1 MGKALLDL
9 NVLYVDSDIDK
20 RFNFENYFQG
30 KVTKVISAKNLVE
43 GLQKGSLEYID
54 LVVTQEN
61 LSLGDGFSLVKKLRE
76 INTYLQAII
85 VTELDKKILNKLS
98 TVDML
103 NDYITN
109 DFTFAEVLQILKDN
123 LDKMHE
129 RRDLRKK
136 QNLSIQY
143 ANAIDNSAI
152 VSKTD
157 PSGIITYVNDAFCQ
171 ISGFS
176 KEELIGKSHKIIRH
190 PDTPKSLFEE
200 MWRYIKTKMV
210 FKTNIKN
217 KAKDGSAYYTYTTVL
232 PILDENREI
241 SEFIAI
247 RFDTTQLEESIKEAQ
262 SAKESQSTFLANMS
276 HEIRTPLNAIFG
288 FSELMKQNKSLDEE
302 NKEQAS
308 IIHSSA
314 DSLLNLINEI
324 LDIAKIQSGKIEL
337 EYIHFNPLK
346 EFQQIEKLFSAKA
359 NEKMLN
365 FSFNIENEL
374 PKSIVGDKYR
384 IKQVLSNLVSNAIK
398 FTPDYGDVTVNIYTI
413 HKNTTCKL
421 QFEVI
426 DSGIGISNDVQEKI
440 FQPFTQ
446 AASSTTREFGGT
458 GLGLTISNDILHLMD
473 SKLFLESSVGEGS
486 MFSFILEFEFDDEK
500 DNEEDCGGGVL
511 QSYDASILVAE
522 DVLINQKL
530 IRTILDQRDI
540 KADIVDNGFRAVQ
553 TFKEN
558 GNNYDLVFLD
568 INMPV
573 MDGVDACKKINEIK
587 NQEAMKFVPVVA
599 LTANAISGDKE
610 KYIEAGFDHYL
621 AKPIEVKEL
630 DKLLNYY
637 LRKKVKAKKT
647 VVETVAKDTLKE
659 EMIETAKDII
669 VIDKQKIADQL
680 QLPIEFYDE
689 LINDFLNIVD
699 DEMKTLKE
707 YIEKNDYKNIHSQA
721 HKLKGLCANMY
732 FEELTQLYKDME
744 QNAKNNTEQ
753 NYLQEYEKM
762 QNTLNRYDFY
772 MDFKS

>member
-20 RFNFENYFQG
+20 RLDFEEYFKG
-30 KVTKVISAKNLVE
+30 KVTQVISAKNLVE

-54 LVVTQEN
+54 LVVTQEK
-61 LSLGDGFSLVKKLRE
+61 LSLGDGFSLVTKLRE
-76 INTYLQAII
+76 RNNYLQAII
-85 VTELDKKILNKLS
+85 VTELDKAILNKLS

-129 RRDLRKK
+129 RRGLRKK

-157 PSGIITYVNDAFCQ
+157 PNGIITYVNDAFCH
-171 ISGFS
+171 ISGYS
-176 KEELIGKSHKIIRH
+176 KEELIGKNHRIIRH
-190 PDTPKSLFEE
+190 PDTPKSVFEE
-200 MWRYIKTKMV
+200 MWKYIKAKMV

-217 KAKDGSAYYTYTTVL
+217 RAKDGSAYYTYTTVL

-241 SEFIAI
+241 AEYIAI

-288 FSELMKQNKSLDEE
+288 FSELMEQKSTLDEE
-302 NKEQAS
+302 TKEQAS

-398 FTPDYGDVTVNIYTI
+398 FTPDYGEVTVNIYTI
-413 HKNTTCKL
+413 HKNSTCKL

-426 DSGIGISNDVQEKI
+426 DSGIGISPEVKEKI

-446 AASSTTREFGGT
+446 ATSSTTREFGGT

-486 MFSFILEFEFDDEK
+486 MFSFILEFEYDDDK
-500 DNEEDCGGGVL
+500 LDDDDNIGGVL

-530 IRTILDQRDI
+530 IRTILEQRDI
-540 KADIVDNGFRAVQ
+540 KVDIVDNGFRAVQ

-558 GNNYDLVFLD
+558 GNDYDLVFLD

-587 NQEAMKFVPVVA
+587 NQEAIKFVPVIA

-610 KYIEAGFDHYL
+610 KYLEAGFDHYL
-621 AKPIEVKEL
+621 AKPIAVNEL

-647 VVETVAKDTLKE
+647 IVDNVKETNTQEQIA
-659 EMIETAKDII
+659 ETKKDII
-669 VIDKQKIADQL
+669 ILDKQKIADKL

-689 LINDFLNIVD
+689 LINDFINIVD
-699 DEMKTLKE
+699 DEMETLKE

-732 FEELTQLYKDME
+732 FDELTQLYIDME

-762 QNTLNRYDFY
+762 QNTLKRYDFY
-772 MDFKS
+772 IESKK